1 MNIIINPER
10 IAWKDIVARPLID
23 RQSLAPM
30 VNDVLTPSSTV
41 AGSDPLLWNQA
52 YIYNAIWNRIE
63 TEVNAE
69 GLSASAAKE
78 AYENMRGTFEWLIGD
93 GSDEDSIAL
102 LAYLDAV
109 ASQRGL
115 SEKK

>member
-1 MNIIINPER
+1 M
-10 IAWKDIVARPLID
+10 
-23 RQSLAPM
+23 
-30 VNDVLTPSSTV
+30 
-41 AGSDPLLWNQA
+41 
-52 YIYNAIWNRIE
+52 
-63 TEVNAE
+63 NAE